1 MVGEFMQLAI
11 RIVLSL
17 CFLFVATKLLTKRS
31 LSSLTYFDYVAG
43 ATLGTIAGNLA
54 FNIKIK
60 TSIFIFAIILT
71 TLIIMVISHLSL
83 KSPVL
88 RKILAGEPT
97 IVIQNGKILE
107 QNMTKM
113 NYTFDYLNQQLRRE
127 QVFDISLVEF
137 AILEPNGELSIKLKS
152 QNRPLTPRDLA
163 ISTEYEGLAT
173 EIVLDGK
180 VIEDNLYRINLNR
193 EWLNEQIKT
202 RGINNVQ
209 EIAFAAL
216 ATDGKLYIDLY
227 QDELVQ

>member
-71 TLIIMVISHLSL
+71 TSIIMVISHLSL

-107 QNMTKM
+107 QNMSKM

-180 VIEDNLYRINLNR
+180 VIEDNMYRINLNR

-227 QDELVQ
+227 QDKLVQ

>member
-1 MVGEFMQLAI
+1 MGEFIHLAI

-88 RKILAGEPT
+88 RKILAGKPT

-107 QNMTKM
+107 QNMSKM

-180 VIEDNLYRINLNR
+180 VIEDNMYRINLNR